1 MPLRHARTQL
11 PPGPRL
17 PAAVQ
22 TAYWI
27 KRPLP
32 FLDAA
37 KKRYGD
43 IFTIRLLGMGPMV
56 MISAPDA
63 IKAVFTGSSDVLLA
77 GEGNAPLAPF
87 LGENSLLILDRQPHL
102 RQRRLLLPPFHGE
115 RMQGYGRV
123 MRDLADESLDAWPMG
138 KPFSAQPFM
147 QNITLEVILRTVFGL
162 EEGARKRRLAAS
174 LTELLNALMTPTV
187 MLFGLLH
194 LDLFQ
199 KAPWL
204 PISQMKAGVDSQIFD
219 EIAIARRDPSLS
231 TRTDIL
237 AMMLNAR
244 DEEGRAM
251 SDQELRDELVTLLV
265 AGHET
270 TATSLSWA
278 LERILMHPEV
288 LEKIEAELASVVGG
302 DPLEAE
308 HLPKLEYLDAVV
320 KESLRTR
327 PILPIVVRRLDAPFE
342 VGGWK
347 LPKGVRVAPC
357 IWLSQRREESFPEAE
372 RFLPER
378 FVGKKTDPYAW
389 LPFGGG
395 VRRCIGM
402 AFALFEMK
410 TVLATVLLRARL
422 RLAKGRPLD
431 IVRRSLTLA
440 PEGGTEMVL
449 LERRPK
455 REALPPLERVG

>member
-1 MPLRHARTQL
+1 MPDRHAPTNL
-11 PPGPRL
+11 PPGPRM

-32 FLDAA
+32 FLDDAA
-37 KKRYGD
+37 KRYGD
-43 IFTIRLLGMGPMV
+43 VFTVRLLGLGPMV

-87 LGENSLLILDRQPHL
+87 LGQNSLLILDRQPHL

-115 RMQGYGRV
+115 RMQGYARV
-123 MRDLADESLDAWPMG
+123 MRDLTENALDGWPVG
-138 KPFSAQPFM
+138 KPFAVQRSM
-147 QNITLEVILRTVFGL
+147 QNITLEVILRTVFGM
-162 EEGARKRRLAAS
+162 EEGARKERLASS
-174 LTELLNALMTPTV
+174 LATLLDALMTPTTMFFGIV
-187 MLFGLLH
+187 GLNLFEH
-194 LDLFQ
+194 
-199 KAPWL
+199 APWL
-204 PISQMKAGVDSQIFD
+204 PISKMKAEVDAQIFD
-219 EIAIARRDPSLS
+219 EIARARRDPRLAE
-231 TRTDIL
+231 RTDIL

-244 DEEGRAM
+244 DEDGREM
-251 SDQELRDELVTLLV
+251 SDLEVRDELVTLLV

-278 LERILMHPEV
+278 FERIATHPEV
-288 LEKIEAELASVVGG
+288 LSKIEDELANVVGA
-302 DPLEAE
+302 DPLDPE

-327 PILPIVVRRLDAPFE
+327 PILPIVVRRLDAPFR
-342 VGGWK
+342 VGGFE
-347 LPKGVRVAPC
+347 LPAGVRVAPC
-357 IWLSQRREESFPEAE
+357 IWLAQRRSESFPEPE

-378 FVGKKTDPYAW
+378 FLGKKADPYAW

-402 AFALFEMK
+402 AFALYEMK
-410 TVLATVLLRARL
+410 TVLATILLRARF
-422 RLAKGRPLD
+422 RLNQPRPLEV
-431 IVRRSLTLA
+431 VRRSLTLA
-440 PEGGTEMVL
+440 PEGGTEIVL
-449 LERRPK
+449 LERRAARYRQS
-455 REALPPLERVG
+455 REVA